1 MIYGIPLI
9 DIGVTMLL
17 YGDDY
22 GRDPRAFIGWAN
34 DTKMIFFYGQLVT
47 AGLAVL
53 LCSVIMFNISVP
65 KTRKDSVVEQLTSQ
79 STGLTIMVMIYGMTW
94 GFAFPAYI
102 RFPDKETPDFFPI
115 FQVLNAWSG
124 VFVMLFLGMSS
135 SRFRAG
141 IFGTG
146 SLSGSP
152 LFKYMVNSKRRKAHA
167 TGIRMFWKI
176 SKKYIFLNVFLIS
189 LSAFA
194 SVIGGDIPSGLTS
207 KFMSTESLNTGQDSL
222 DDDIEKGK
230 EDDVESYDSLD
241 DDSIKGKTIYLE

>member
-1 MIYGIPLI
+1 MSGIITFVGGIIGGKTWGYIPMIYGIPLI

-176 SKKYIFLNVFLIS
+176 SKKNIFLNFFLIPYQHLLLS
-189 LSAFA
+189 LVETF
-194 SVIGGDIPSGLTS
+194 L
-207 KFMSTESLNTGQDSL
+207 L
-222 DDDIEKGK
+222 D
-230 EDDVESYDSLD
+230 
-241 DDSIKGKTIYLE
+241 